1 MKISWRAI
9 FAILTI
15 TAFNLATAQ
24 NSSSQSDETDDIP
37 QAPQATP
44 NRNMYL
50 GSKIIG
56 ATVRDPQENKL
67 GEIADLVLD
76 SRRGEV
82 AYVVVAI
89 GGVMGMG
96 SRYHPIP
103 WKALQA
109 SDDGKYY
116 VLHAD
121 RETVSKAPGF
131 ERGKWPDMA
140 DQKWNADVEGYWNKM
155 VGQGLPGGIVTSSG
169 SSSTPKGKTGSDGEN
184 EQERTFRNAGKIGK
198 DEQ

>member
-1 MKISWRAI
+1 MKKSCHAAI
-9 FAILTI
+9 LSVLAGTTFNFAI
-15 TAFNLATAQ
+15 AQ
-24 NSSSQSDETDDIP
+24 NSPPQGDIP
-37 QAPQATP
+37 QAAQATP
-44 NRNMYL
+44 TRNMYL

-56 ATVRDPQENKL
+56 ATVRDPQENKI

-82 AYVVVAI
+82 AYVVVSS

-96 SRYHPIP
+96 GKYHPIP

-140 DQKWNADVEGYWNKM
+140 AQKWSADVEGYWNKM

-169 SSSTPKGKTGSDGEN
+169 SSSASKGKAGSDGESK
-184 EQERTFRNAGKIGK
+184 QESKQESK
-198 DEQ
+198 

>member
-1 MKISWRAI
+1 MKISCRAI

-24 NSSSQSDETDDIP
+24 NSSSQSDEIYDIP
-37 QAPQATP
+37 QASQATP

-82 AYVVVAI
+82 SYVVVAI

-109 SDDGKYY
+109 SDNGKYY

-131 ERGKWPDMA
+131 ESGKWPDMA
-140 DQKWNADVEGYWNKM
+140 DQKWSAEVEGYWNKM
-155 VGQGLPGGIVTSSG
+155 VGQGLPGGIITSSG
-169 SSSTPKGKTGSDGEN
+169 SSSTSKAGSDGEN
-184 EQERTFRNAGKIGK
+184 K
-198 DEQ
+198 

>member
-1 MKISWRAI
+1 
-9 FAILTI
+9 
-15 TAFNLATAQ
+15 
-24 NSSSQSDETDDIP
+24 
-37 QAPQATP
+37 
-44 NRNMYL
+44 MYL

-67 GEIADLVLD
+67 GEIAELVLD

-82 AYVVVAI
+82 AYVVVSS

-109 SDDGKYY
+109 SEDGKYY

-121 RETVSKAPGF
+121 RETISKAPGF

-140 DQKWNADVEGYWNKM
+140 DQKWSADVEGYWNKM

-169 SSSTPKGKTGSDGEN
+169 ASSTPKGKSGSDGES
-184 EQERTFRNAGKIGK
+184 K
-198 DEQ
+198 